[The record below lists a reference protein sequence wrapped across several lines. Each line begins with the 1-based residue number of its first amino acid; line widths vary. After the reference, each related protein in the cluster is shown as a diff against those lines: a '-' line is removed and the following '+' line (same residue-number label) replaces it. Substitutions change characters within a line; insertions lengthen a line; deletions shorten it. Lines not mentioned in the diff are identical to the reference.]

1 MEEKLTHN
9 AILLVGACGSG
20 KTWVMSQLV
29 AKLQANK
36 RFKLGL
42 FFFNTN
48 GRVNIIGK
56 YDGTMFQGS
65 DRLSMGV
72 MAEINRFIAATEGKL
87 NLFEGDRFSNSTF
100 IQAAKPFIVKIK
112 DTGEAGRQ
120 RRGSTQTERHIKA
133 INTRIS
139 KINANLEVGTS
150 QQALD
155 QLLNLISNE

>member
-1 MEEKLTHN
+1 MEEKLTQG
-9 AILLVGACGSG
+9 AILLIGACGSG

-29 AKLQANK
+29 SKLRTDK

-42 FFFNTN
+42 FYFHTN
-48 GRVNIIGK
+48 GKVNIIGK

-65 DRLSMGV
+65 DRLSMGI
-72 MAEINRFIAATEGKL
+72 MSDLNRFLAATEGKL

-100 IQAAKPFIVKIK
+100 IGAAKPYIIKIN

-139 KINANLEVGTS
+139 KIMANLVVNTS
-150 QQALD
+150 NEALT
-155 QLLNLISNE
+155 QIINLIGNE